1 MAKSKQNIGATL
13 SLKDGGFFA
22 NIKSAQRASD
32 ELKGSL
38 GEATGEV
45 SAFSGVMKSIGGG
58 VTTAVKGIAAVTA
71 AVVGVTAAV
80 GGMALA
86 VGQDY
91 TSASNSLAAQTGVAG
106 VELDSLNE
114 SMKDIYSQNY
124 GESFED
130 IASSIAIVK
139 QQAKDMPTEG
149 IEQMTTDALALRDT
163 FEFDVSESVRSANM
177 LMTQFGLSG
186 EEAYSL
192 IAQGAQSGLDKNGDL
207 LDTINEYSVHFEQIG
222 LDAESMFNMLENGAE
237 SGTFSVDKLGDA
249 VKEFGIRVKDGTA
262 DTAFTQLGI
271 SVNDTKKAFAEGGE
285 AGKKA
290 FSDVTKAL
298 FSMDDKVQQ
307 NLIGTELFGTMW
319 EDLGAD
325 GVKALSD
332 INGEFDRTADTMERI
347 KDIKYDDL
355 GSAFEGLKRTLT
367 VDLLLPIGEQLTPAV
382 SDLVNELSR
391 GVSGTALEGL
401 AEQLGSSM
409 SGVVSAAT
417 DVLPEVLSSAQQFFS
432 DIAPSVDEF
441 ISSISGIGEEIK
453 QALPE
458 DAFETWKTGSAD
470 MMSSVISGISRIVTA
485 AAPLIGSI
493 VGFVVENS
501 DTLFSISQTA
511 IDFIVT
517 IAELAGGLLGPAI
530 DILFAALGP
539 ALDVVGS
546 ALSTLTDTASNVFD
560 ELQPLF
566 DFWKNNVE
574 NLMPLIES
582 VFSSSG
588 IIISTAL
595 DNITEIFG
603 FFINVFTGD
612 WSGAW
617 ENVKNIYTNTFNGIR
632 DAASIIYNGINEV
645 TGGALDVARG
655 IVTEKLANIK
665 TSYDEHG
672 GGIKGVVYAT
682 LEGIK
687 GYYTAGYEFLD
698 QLTGGKLTA
707 IKDKF
712 LNIWENVKTGVA
724 NIWDG
729 IVNSVKGSINKVITT
744 MNNMLQNAVSGIN
757 NMITNVNNISGKIG
771 IPEIPTINA
780 PHIALLANGGIL
792 TGATLFGS
800 TGGTGLVGGEAGPE
814 AILPLAKFWDNLEKY
829 IYGAWKLQPASANGN
844 INNYI
849 NITVSGANK
858 DSESIAKE
866 IAKKVKEALDNM

>member
-106 VELDSLNE
+106 VELDSLNK

-149 IEQMTTDALALRDT
+149 IEQMTTDALALRDR
-163 FEFDVSESVRSANM
+163 FGFDVSESVRSANM

-186 EEAYSL
+186 EEAYTL
-192 IAQGAQSGLDKNGDL
+192 IAQGAQKGLDKNGDL

-249 VKEFGIRVKDGTA
+249 VKDIGINVKNGTA
-262 DTAFTQLGI
+262 DTALAQLGI

-401 AEQLGSSM
+401 AEQVGSSM
-409 SGVVSAAT
+409 SGVVRTAT
-417 DVLPEVLSSAQQFFS
+417 DILPEVLSSAQQFFS

-441 ISSISGIGEEIK
+441 ISSISGIGDEIK

-539 ALDVVGS
+539 ALDVVDS

-595 DNITEIFG
+595 DNITETFG

-632 DAASIIYNGINEV
+632 DAASTIYNGINEV

-665 TSYDEHG
+665 TAYDEHG

-687 GYYTAGYEFLD
+687 GYYTAGWEYINTI
-698 QLTGGKLTA
+698 TGGKLDS
-707 IKDKF
+707 IKTKVVNVFENIRDK
-712 LNIWENVKTGVA
+712 IKGVIESVKTTVSNA
-724 NIWDG
+724 WDKITGMFKIPSIKQTGTKTVLG
-729 IVNSVKGSINKVITT
+729 ID
-744 MNNMLQNAVSGIN
+744 
-757 NMITNVNNISGKIG
+757 
-771 IPEIPTINA
+771 IPTFGIEWNA
-780 PHIALLANGGIL
+780 DGGIM
-792 TGATLFGS
+792 TRPTVFGS
-800 TGGTGLVGGEAGPE
+800 VGNILQAGGEAGPE